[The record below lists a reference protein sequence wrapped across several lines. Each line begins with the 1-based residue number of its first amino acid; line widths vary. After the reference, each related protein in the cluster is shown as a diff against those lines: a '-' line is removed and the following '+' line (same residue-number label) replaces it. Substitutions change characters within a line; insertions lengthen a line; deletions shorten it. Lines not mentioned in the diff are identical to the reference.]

1 MIPSREQVSAT
12 SSKADSAGDDRDL
25 SGDVDHAC
33 ALGAG
38 TKLREQ
44 MLGSAE

>member
-25 SGDVDHAC
+25 SGEVDHAC
-33 ALGAG
+33 PWRWHGNSVN
-38 TKLREQ
+38 KC
-44 MLGSAE
+44 